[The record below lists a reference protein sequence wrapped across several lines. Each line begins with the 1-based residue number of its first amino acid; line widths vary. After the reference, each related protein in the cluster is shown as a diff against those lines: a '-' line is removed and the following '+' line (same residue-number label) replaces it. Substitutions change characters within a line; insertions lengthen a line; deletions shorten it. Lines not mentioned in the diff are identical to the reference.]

1 MKLAPRQAS
10 LWTNIEA
17 YSEYD
22 VLPHFGS
29 SNKASSPV
37 LLQLIRIRVAEKL
50 REEKVL
56 EWRTVMP
63 IKTEELYTLC
73 WYWWKFPR
81 ASKVSTQLD
90 NVGTLL
96 NRNWEQVIFT
106 G

>member
-10 LWTNIEA
+10 LRTIIEA

-22 VLPHFGS
+22 VLPHSGS

-56 EWRTVMP
+56 
-63 IKTEELYTLC
+63 
-73 WYWWKFPR
+73 
-81 ASKVSTQLD
+81 Q
-90 NVGTLL
+90 
-96 NRNWEQVIFT
+96 
-106 G
+106 